1 MVELRARGGG
11 WSRRPE
17 ATSKARGGQ
26 RAGKGGRV
34 WDRTGLHRPCS
45 ARRKD
50 CGPRGAAQ
58 EGFRATLGGMGTEE
72 TPPRGSCHVST
83 APYPPLGVGDSLAPR
98 HHPPSASVRLPEPGT
113 RLAVRGVA
121 PEGSP
126 VLEPRAAQRQEPG
139 RGAAVRRA
147 NGKTHPARLFWG
159 GEGNGAP
166 GPFPPPRNS
175 GKTAIAEVGRARR
188 PFFPEWVE
196 MFDAY
201 SPSTLKTQA

>member
-1 MVELRARGGG
+1 MVEPRAPGGG

-17 ATSKARGGQ
+17 ATSKARGGR
-26 RAGKGGRV
+26 RAREGGGV

-50 CGPRGAAQ
+50 CGPRGAAR
-58 EGFRATLGGMGTEE
+58 EGFRTTLGGLGTEE

-83 APYPPLGVGDSLAPR
+83 ARYPPLGVGDSLAPS
-98 HHPPSASVRLPEPGT
+98 HHPSTLFPSRGPGLLSGGSRLRGALSWNPGPPGGWN
-113 RLAVRGVA
+113 LAG
-121 PEGSP
+121 
-126 VLEPRAAQRQEPG
+126 G
-139 RGAAVRRA
+139 RGPPGEREDAPREAVC
-147 NGKTHPARLFWG
+147 GGG
-159 GEGNGAP
+159 GEWGSRAL
-166 GPFPPPRNS
+166 PPLNS